1 MLNILI
7 ACDHIISRETLLYY
21 LTTPLLPCAVR
32 LCADNYA
39 AIAISEQQQ
48 PDIVIIDGSCDPLAA
63 IEATKKITRCSGAN
77 VIAFSRKTDA
87 DFAQHMMNA
96 GALGYL
102 SSDACCRQVIAAVTE
117 VAKDNFY
124 TCTDSK
130 PLPLPT
136 PEHMSPFMK
145 SISLIGKNARD
156 KMRAATDIHWH
167 GILRFTN

>member
-21 LTTPLLPCAVR
+21 LSTPILPCAVR

-39 AIAISEQQQ
+39 AVSISEQQQ

-63 IEATKKITRCSGAN
+63 IEATKKIARCSAAN
-77 VIAFSRKTDA
+77 IIAFSRQTDP
-87 DFAQHMMNA
+87 DFARNMMAA

-102 SSDACCRQVIAAVTE
+102 NSNASCQQVITGITE

-124 TCTDSK
+124 NCIDSN
-130 PLPLPT
+130 PPPLPT
-136 PEHMSPFMK
+136 PNRVSPFMK
-145 SISLIGKNARD
+145 SITSIGKNTRE
-156 KMRAATDIHWH
+156 KMRTATEIHWH